1 VLPLSITEPPKIAE
15 MTPDQSQG
23 GHRERHQGRVNELR
37 SVYTAFVNLRQQ
49 PSTTLTNAAAAAA
62 ETIIA
67 TNSGPSAS
75 AGARFKPMLQLQ
87 SMLERGYS
95 KTHKLSDTMVPTVPH
110 QLSRLYES

>member
-1 VLPLSITEPPKIAE
+1 MPATTQMTRVFPCFKGSRLWCYPCLRITEPAKIAE

-37 SVYTAFVNLRQQ
+37 SVYTAFVNLRQHH
-49 PSTTLTNAAAAAA
+49 STTLTNAAAAAA

-75 AGARFKPMLQLQ
+75 AGARFKPMLQL
-87 SMLERGYS
+87 
-95 KTHKLSDTMVPTVPH
+95 
-110 QLSRLYES
+110 